1 MKKIIFIILL
11 LGLIIINK
19 NSSAQI
25 TSMTVGVDGFTCSL
39 CAKGVEGQF
48 KSLDFVKSVKT
59 DLKNTLFVLTFKQNA
74 KVDVSQV
81 QDAVTDGGF
90 SVRDIKVEAK
100 GTVKGDPG
108 SGYVLITNNT
118 PDINLSDIKIEL
130 SDGEKVS
137 LKGVVNAEVNSISVT
152 SIKKM

>member
-1 MKKIIFIILL
+1 MKKIIFIIILL
-11 LGLIIINK
+11 LIISNKYSHAQVTKLI
-19 NSSAQI
+19 
-25 TSMTVGVDGFTCSL
+25 VGVDGFTCSL

-59 DLKNTLFVLTFKQNA
+59 DLKNTLFILTFKSNP
-74 KVDVSQV
+74 KVDVSQIR
-81 QDAVTDGGF
+81 DAVKDGGF

-100 GTVKGDPG
+100 GTIKGDAN
-108 SGYVLITNNT
+108 SGYVLVTDNAPN
-118 PDINLSDIKIEL
+118 INLSDIKVEL

-137 LKGVVNAEVNSISVT
+137 LKGIVNAEVNSISVT